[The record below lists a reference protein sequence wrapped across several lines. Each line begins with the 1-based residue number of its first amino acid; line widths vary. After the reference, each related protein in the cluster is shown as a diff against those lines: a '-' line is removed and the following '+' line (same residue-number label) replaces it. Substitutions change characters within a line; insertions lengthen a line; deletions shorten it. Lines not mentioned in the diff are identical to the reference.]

1 MCGIGG
7 YYRCGYHT
15 PKSTRAAVRTLWL
28 ALMDRGTHAA
38 GLAVLD
44 SDNGT
49 PAILKAGAPASH
61 IAKMATGAA
70 FDGSQPPRWVM
81 LHTRHATSGSASNN
95 LNNHPL
101 GADLTGPAAVCLIH
115 NGVITNKAAV
125 MGALN
130 IEASRGVDSEAALA
144 SVRAGGVAKV
154 AELCAG
160 SMALVWNVGA
170 DIHLWTDGTNPLAL
184 GCLKSGGGGWLWAST
199 RRHLEATGL
208 TFGQIFDAE
217 KNREYIL
224 TPGGLRRGRLY
235 PKKQR
240 AVIAMGWAEY
250 GSGIT
255 RFSGVDICRPAGSGR
270 VQNSRG
276 SKKTRGKKKI
286 PRLRRQRWDKNL
298 GGFVYD

>member
-1 MCGIGG
+1 
-7 YYRCGYHT
+7 
-15 PKSTRAAVRTLWL
+15 
-28 ALMDRGTHAA
+28 
-38 GLAVLD
+38 
-44 SDNGT
+44 
-49 PAILKAGAPASH
+49 
-61 IAKMATGAA
+61 
-70 FDGSQPPRWVM
+70 
-81 LHTRHATSGSASNN
+81 
-95 LNNHPL
+95 
-101 GADLTGPAAVCLIH
+101 
-115 NGVITNKAAV
+115 

-240 AVIAMGWAEY
+240 AVIAIDWADF